1 MGKHSIKVTMS
12 KPPDANLSKAFQID
26 YESITKDERYAI
38 FKLIGR

>member
-12 KPPDANLSKAFQID
+12 KPPDANLSRALEID
-26 YESITKDERYAI
+26 YESVTKDERHAI